1 MDAVQRVI
9 DWGMERYRGFSVRDV
24 GIFKTCLLSIGAL
37 LGVYFGKPLKK
48 LAPVLWVV
56 APTAR
61 SSISIRLNAGSRT
74 ATGRAAAR
82 AGSPPR

>member
-48 LAPVLWVV
+48 LAPVL
-56 APTAR
+56 
-61 SSISIRLNAGSRT
+61 
-74 ATGRAAAR
+74 
-82 AGSPPR
+82 